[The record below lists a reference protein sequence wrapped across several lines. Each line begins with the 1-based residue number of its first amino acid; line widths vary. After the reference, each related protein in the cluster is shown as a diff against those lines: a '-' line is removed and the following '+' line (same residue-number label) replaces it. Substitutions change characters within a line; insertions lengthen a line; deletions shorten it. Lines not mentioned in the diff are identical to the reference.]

1 MPIPAYAAVDSF
13 RGAGEFDIPGVEV
26 RGGDGITVAEEVIAG
41 PVVLPGISK
50 LQTGI

>member
-1 MPIPAYAAVDSF
+1 V
-13 RGAGEFDIPGVEV
+13 PGVEV
-26 RGGDGITVAEEVIAG
+26 EGGDGIIVAEEVTAG

>member
-1 MPIPAYAAVDSF
+1 MPIPADAAVDSF
-13 RGAGEFDIPGVEV
+13 RGAGECDVPGVEV
-26 RGGDGITVAEEVIAG
+26 EGGDGIIVAEEVTAG